1 MNIKYG
7 MILAAGLGTRMQPIT
22 LNTPKPLLKIG
33 NKSLLDRSI
42 NLLANHG
49 VEEIVIN
56 VHHLASQIKEH
67 LQSLNTNIKISISN
81 EENLLLD
88 TGGGVKQGTKHFNE
102 DPFFIINPDTL
113 WSDNYLEEIKIL
125 EKLYFRYHKPCL
137 LLVEKRLSL
146 DSTFK
151 GDFNLNENKI
161 FRDKNNNFIFTGLQ
175 IMNRQYFEKVDDK
188 VFSMNKIWN
197 KLIFEKDLIGLES
210 RQKFYHLNTVKMY
223 NMVKDL
229 KIID

>member
-1 MNIKYG
+1 MKIKYG
-7 MILAAGLGTRMQPIT
+7 MILAAGLGTRLQPIT

-42 NLLANHG
+42 DLLAKHG

-56 VHHLASQIKEH
+56 VHHLAARIKDH
-67 LQSLNTNIKISISN
+67 IQGFNTNVKITISN

-88 TGGGVKQGTKHFNE
+88 TGGGVKQGTKHFDKN
-102 DPFFIINPDTL
+102 PFFIINPDTL

-125 EKLYFRYHKPCL
+125 EKLYFRYYKPCL

-146 DSTFK
+146 DSSFK

-161 FRDKNNNFIFTGLQ
+161 SRDKNNNFIFTGLQ
-175 IMNRQYFEKVDDK
+175 IMNRQYFKKIDDK

-197 KLIFEKDLIGLES
+197 ELILEKNLIGLES
-210 RQKFYHLNTVKMY
+210 RQKFYHLNTIKMY
-223 NMVKDL
+223 NTIKGL

>member
-1 MNIKYG
+1 MKIKYG
-7 MILAAGLGTRMQPIT
+7 MILAAGLGTRLQPIT

-42 NLLANHG
+42 DLLAKHG

-56 VHHLASQIKEH
+56 VHHLAARIKDH
-67 LQSLNTNIKISISN
+67 IQGFNTNIKITISN

-88 TGGGVKQGTKHFNE
+88 TGGGVKQGTKHFDKN
-102 DPFFIINPDTL
+102 PFFIINPDTL

-125 EKLYFRYHKPCL
+125 EKLYFRYYKPCL

-146 DSTFK
+146 DSSFK

-161 FRDKNNNFIFTGLQ
+161 SRDKNNNFIFTGLQ
-175 IMNRQYFEKVDDK
+175 IMNRQYFKKIDDK

-197 KLIFEKDLIGLES
+197 ELILEKNLIGLES
-210 RQKFYHLNTVKMY
+210 RQKFYHLNTIKMY
-223 NMVKDL
+223 NTIKGL

>member
-1 MNIKYG
+1 MKIKYG

-22 LNTPKPLLKIG
+22 LKTPKPLLKIG
-33 NKSLLDRSI
+33 NNSLLERSI

-56 VHHLASQIKEH
+56 VHHLASQIKEF
-67 LQSLNTNIKISISN
+67 LQGFNINIKISISN

-88 TGGGVKQGTKHFNE
+88 TGGGVKQGTKHFNKN
-102 DPFFIINPDTL
+102 PFFIINPDTL

-125 EKLYFRYHKPCL
+125 EKLYFRYCKPCL
-137 LLVEKRLSL
+137 LLVEKKLSL
-146 DSTFK
+146 DNTFK
-151 GDFNLNENKI
+151 GDFNLKESKVS
-161 FRDKNNNFIFTGLQ
+161 RDKNNNFIFTGLQ
-175 IMNRQYFEKVDDK
+175 IMNRQYFEKVNDK

-197 KLIFEKDLIGLES
+197 KLILEKDLIGLES
-210 RQKFYHLNTVKMY
+210 KQKFYHLNTIEMY
-223 NMVKDL
+223 KKINDL

>member
-1 MNIKYG
+1 MKIKYG
-7 MILAAGLGTRMQPIT
+7 MILAAGLGTRLQPIT
-22 LNTPKPLLKIG
+22 LNTPKPLLKIR

-42 NLLANHG
+42 DLLAKHG

-56 VHHLASQIKEH
+56 VHHLAARIKDH
-67 LQSLNTNIKISISN
+67 IQGFNTNVKITISN

-88 TGGGVKQGTKHFNE
+88 TGGGVKQGTKHFDKN
-102 DPFFIINPDTL
+102 PFFIINPDTL

-125 EKLYFRYHKPCL
+125 EKLYFRYYKPCL

-146 DSTFK
+146 DSSFK

-161 FRDKNNNFIFTGLQ
+161 SRDKNNNFIFTGLQ
-175 IMNRQYFEKVDDK
+175 IMNRQYFKKIDDK

-197 KLIFEKDLIGLES
+197 ELILEKNLIGLES
-210 RQKFYHLNTVKMY
+210 RQKFYHLNTIKMY
-223 NMVKDL
+223 NTIKGL